1 MQYPRSTNPNHT
13 LKNLEDAVASL
24 LSEIREL
31 STNQNVNNQ
40 RTERLE
46 ATLDLILEGHPSAPN
61 LWLTPKQLGQLV
73 GLSSSTISKYRK
85 RDIFKKFSVK
95 EVEKGQYVY
104 YYYHRQNALK
114 DLQKIK
120 PVHIRS
126 NSIYISDKV

>member
-1 MQYPRSTNPNHT
+1 MRNFQDARYEELLREVRSLSSCIQT
-13 LKNLEDAVASL
+13 L
-24 LSEIREL
+24 
-31 STNQNVNNQ
+31 QNNF
-40 RTERLE
+40 ERLADNQDLMME
-46 ATLDLILEGHPSAPN
+46 ANPSAPN

-126 NSIYISDKV
+126 NSIYISDKA

>member
-1 MQYPRSTNPNHT
+1 MNNFQDRRYQELLEEVRT
-13 LKNLEDAVASL
+13 LSSCIQVL
-24 LSEIREL
+24 
-31 STNQNVNNQ
+31 QNNF
-40 RTERLE
+40 ERLADNQDLMME
-46 ATLDLILEGHPSAPN
+46 ANPSAPN

-85 RDIFKKFSVK
+85 RGIFKKFSIK
-95 EVEKGQYVY
+95 DVEKGQYVY

>member
-1 MQYPRSTNPNHT
+1 MRNFQDARYEELLREVRT
-13 LKNLEDAVASL
+13 LSSCIQTL
-24 LSEIREL
+24 
-31 STNQNVNNQ
+31 QNNF
-40 RTERLE
+40 ERL
-46 ATLDLILEGHPSAPN
+46 ADNLDLMMEANPSAPN

-126 NSIYISDKV
+126 NSIYISDKA

>member
-1 MQYPRSTNPNHT
+1 MRNFQDARYEELLREVRT
-13 LKNLEDAVASL
+13 LSSCIQTL
-24 LSEIREL
+24 
-31 STNQNVNNQ
+31 QNNF
-40 RTERLE
+40 ERLADNQDLMME
-46 ATLDLILEGHPSAPN
+46 ANPSATN

-85 RDIFKKFSVK
+85 RDIFKKFSIK

-126 NSIYISDKV
+126 NSIYISDKA

>member
-1 MQYPRSTNPNHT
+1 MRNFQDARYEELLREVRT
-13 LKNLEDAVASL
+13 LSSCIQTL
-24 LSEIREL
+24 
-31 STNQNVNNQ
+31 QNNF
-40 RTERLE
+40 ERLADNQDLMME
-46 ATLDLILEGHPSAPN
+46 ANPSVPN

-73 GLSSSTISKYRK
+73 GLSSSTISKYKK
-85 RDIFKKFSVK
+85 RGIFKKFSVK

-126 NSIYISDKV
+126 NSIYISDKA

>member
-1 MQYPRSTNPNHT
+1 MRNFQDARYEELLREVRT
-13 LKNLEDAVASL
+13 LSSCIQTL
-24 LSEIREL
+24 
-31 STNQNVNNQ
+31 QNNF
-40 RTERLE
+40 ERLADNQDLMME
-46 ATLDLILEGHPSAPN
+46 ANPSAPN

-85 RDIFKKFSVK
+85 RGIFKKFSIK
-95 EVEKGQYVY
+95 DVEKGQYVY

-126 NSIYISDKV
+126 NSIYISDKA

>member
-1 MQYPRSTNPNHT
+1 MNNFQDRRYQELLEEVRT
-13 LKNLEDAVASL
+13 LSSCIQIL
-24 LSEIREL
+24 
-31 STNQNVNNQ
+31 QNNF
-40 RTERLE
+40 ERLADNQDLMME
-46 ATLDLILEGHPSAPN
+46 ANPSAPN

>member
-1 MQYPRSTNPNHT
+1 MRNFQDARYEELLREVRT
-13 LKNLEDAVASL
+13 LSSCIQTL
-24 LSEIREL
+24 
-31 STNQNVNNQ
+31 QNNF
-40 RTERLE
+40 ERLADNQDLMME
-46 ATLDLILEGHPSAPN
+46 ANPSAPN

-126 NSIYISDKV
+126 NSIYISDKA

>member
-1 MQYPRSTNPNHT
+1 MRNFQDRRYQELLEEVRT
-13 LKNLEDAVASL
+13 LSSCIQVL
-24 LSEIREL
+24 
-31 STNQNVNNQ
+31 QNNF
-40 RTERLE
+40 ERLADNQDLMME
-46 ATLDLILEGHPSAPN
+46 ANPSAPN

-126 NSIYISDKV
+126 NSIYISDKA

>member
-1 MQYPRSTNPNHT
+1 MNNFQDRRYEELLKEVRILSGHVQT
-13 LKNLEDAVASL
+13 LQFNF
-24 LSEIREL
+24 
-31 STNQNVNNQ
+31 
-40 RTERLE
+40 ERLADNQDLMME
-46 ATLDLILEGHPSAPN
+46 ANPSAPN
-61 LWLTPKQLGQLV
+61 LWLTPSQLGQLA

-85 RDIFKKFSVK
+85 RGIFKKFSVK

-126 NSIYISDKV
+126 NSIYISDKA

>member
-1 MQYPRSTNPNHT
+1 MRNFQDARYEELLREVRT
-13 LKNLEDAVASL
+13 LSSCIQTL
-24 LSEIREL
+24 
-31 STNQNVNNQ
+31 QNNF
-40 RTERLE
+40 ERLADNQDLMME
-46 ATLDLILEGHPSAPN
+46 ANPSAPN

-85 RDIFKKFSVK
+85 RDIFKKFSIK
-95 EVEKGQYVY
+95 DVEKGQYVY

-126 NSIYISDKV
+126 NSIYISDKA

>member
-1 MQYPRSTNPNHT
+1 MNNFQDRRYQELLEEVRT
-13 LKNLEDAVASL
+13 LSSCIQVL
-24 LSEIREL
+24 
-31 STNQNVNNQ
+31 QNNF
-40 RTERLE
+40 ERLADNQDLMME
-46 ATLDLILEGHPSAPN
+46 ANPSAPN

-126 NSIYISDKV
+126 NSIYISDKAFYVQ

>member
-1 MQYPRSTNPNHT
+1 MSNFQDARYEELLREVRT
-13 LKNLEDAVASL
+13 LSSCIQTL
-24 LSEIREL
+24 
-31 STNQNVNNQ
+31 QNNF
-40 RTERLE
+40 ERLADNQDLMME
-46 ATLDLILEGHPSAPN
+46 ANPSAPN

>member
-1 MQYPRSTNPNHT
+1 SFSAMNNFQDRRYQELLEEVRT
-13 LKNLEDAVASL
+13 LSSCIQVL
-24 LSEIREL
+24 
-31 STNQNVNNQ
+31 QNNF
-40 RTERLE
+40 ERLADNQDLMME
-46 ATLDLILEGHPSAPN
+46 ANPSAPN

>member
-1 MQYPRSTNPNHT
+1 MNNFQDRRYQELLEEVRT
-13 LKNLEDAVASL
+13 LSSCIQIL
-24 LSEIREL
+24 
-31 STNQNVNNQ
+31 QNNF
-40 RTERLE
+40 ERLADNQDLMME
-46 ATLDLILEGHPSAPN
+46 ANPSAPN

-85 RDIFKKFSVK
+85 RGIFKKFSIK
-95 EVEKGQYVY
+95 DVEKGQYVY

>member
-1 MQYPRSTNPNHT
+1 MRNFQDARYEELLREVRT
-13 LKNLEDAVASL
+13 LSSCIQTL
-24 LSEIREL
+24 
-31 STNQNVNNQ
+31 QNNF
-40 RTERLE
+40 ERLADNQDLMME
-46 ATLDLILEGHPSAPN
+46 ANPSAPN

-95 EVEKGQYVY
+95 EVEKGQLIY

-126 NSIYISDKV
+126 NSIYISDKA

>member
-1 MQYPRSTNPNHT
+1 MRNFQDARYEELLREVRT
-13 LKNLEDAVASL
+13 LSSCIQTL
-24 LSEIREL
+24 
-31 STNQNVNNQ
+31 QNNF
-40 RTERLE
+40 ERLADNQDLMME
-46 ATLDLILEGHPSAPN
+46 ANPSAPN

-85 RDIFKKFSVK
+85 RDIFKKFSLK

-126 NSIYISDKV
+126 NSIYISDKA

>member
-1 MQYPRSTNPNHT
+1 MLHRV
-13 LKNLEDAVASL
+13 KNLDQ
-24 LSEIREL
+24 I
-31 STNQNVNNQ
+31 
-40 RTERLE
+40 
-46 ATLDLILEGHPSAPN
+46 
-61 LWLTPKQLGQLV
+61 
-73 GLSSSTISKYRK
+73 ISVK

>member
-1 MQYPRSTNPNHT
+1 MRNFQDARYEELLREVRT
-13 LKNLEDAVASL
+13 LSSCIQTL
-24 LSEIREL
+24 
-31 STNQNVNNQ
+31 QNNF
-40 RTERLE
+40 ERLADNQDLMME
-46 ATLDLILEGHPSAPN
+46 ANPSAPN

-85 RDIFKKFSVK
+85 RGIFKKFSIK
-95 EVEKGQYVY
+95 DVEKGQYIY

-126 NSIYISDKV
+126 NSIYISDKA

>member
-1 MQYPRSTNPNHT
+1 MRNFQDARYEELLREVRT
-13 LKNLEDAVASL
+13 LSSCIQTL
-24 LSEIREL
+24 
-31 STNQNVNNQ
+31 QNNF
-40 RTERLE
+40 ERLADNQDLMME
-46 ATLDLILEGHPSAPN
+46 ANPSAPN

-85 RDIFKKFSVK
+85 RGIFKKFSIK
-95 EVEKGQYVY
+95 DVEKGQYVY

>member
-1 MQYPRSTNPNHT
+1 MNNFQDRRYQELLEEVRT
-13 LKNLEDAVASL
+13 LSSCIQIL
-24 LSEIREL
+24 
-31 STNQNVNNQ
+31 QNNF
-40 RTERLE
+40 ERLADNQDLMME
-46 ATLDLILEGHPSAPN
+46 ANPSAPN
-61 LWLTPKQLGQLV
+61 LWLNPKQLGQLV

-85 RDIFKKFSVK
+85 RGIFKKFSIK
-95 EVEKGQYVY
+95 DVEKGQYVY

>member
-1 MQYPRSTNPNHT
+1 MNNFQDRRYQELLEEVRT
-13 LKNLEDAVASL
+13 LSSCIQIL
-24 LSEIREL
+24 
-31 STNQNVNNQ
+31 QNNF
-40 RTERLE
+40 ERLADNQDLMME
-46 ATLDLILEGHPSAPN
+46 ANPSAPN

-126 NSIYISDKV
+126 NSIYISDKA

>member
-1 MQYPRSTNPNHT
+1 MNNFQDRRYQELLEEVRT
-13 LKNLEDAVASL
+13 LSSCIQTL
-24 LSEIREL
+24 
-31 STNQNVNNQ
+31 QNNF
-40 RTERLE
+40 ERLADNQDLMME
-46 ATLDLILEGHPSAPN
+46 ANPSAPN

-126 NSIYISDKV
+126 NSIYISDKA

>member
-1 MQYPRSTNPNHT
+1 MNNFQDRRYEELLKEVRT
-13 LKNLEDAVASL
+13 LSSCIQIL
-24 LSEIREL
+24 
-31 STNQNVNNQ
+31 QNNF
-40 RTERLE
+40 ERLADNQDLMME
-46 ATLDLILEGHPSAPN
+46 ANPSAPN

-126 NSIYISDKV
+126 NSIYISDKA

>member
-1 MQYPRSTNPNHT
+1 MRNLQDARYEELLREVRT
-13 LKNLEDAVASL
+13 LSSCIQTL
-24 LSEIREL
+24 
-31 STNQNVNNQ
+31 QNNF
-40 RTERLE
+40 ERLADNQDLMME
-46 ATLDLILEGHPSAPN
+46 ANPSAPN

-85 RDIFKKFSVK
+85 RGIFKKFSIK
-95 EVEKGQYVY
+95 DVEKGQYVY

-126 NSIYISDKV
+126 NSIYISDKA

>member
-1 MQYPRSTNPNHT
+1 MRNFQDARYEELLREVRT
-13 LKNLEDAVASL
+13 LSSCIQTL
-24 LSEIREL
+24 
-31 STNQNVNNQ
+31 QNNF
-40 RTERLE
+40 ERLADNQDLMME
-46 ATLDLILEGHPSAPN
+46 ANPSAPN

-85 RDIFKKFSVK
+85 RGIFKKFSVK

-114 DLQKIK
+114 DLQVIK

-126 NSIYISDKV
+126 NSIYISDKA

>member
-1 MQYPRSTNPNHT
+1 MRNFQDARYEELLREVRT
-13 LKNLEDAVASL
+13 LSSCIQTL
-24 LSEIREL
+24 
-31 STNQNVNNQ
+31 QNNF
-40 RTERLE
+40 ERLADNQDLMME
-46 ATLDLILEGHPSAPN
+46 ANPSAPN
-61 LWLTPKQLGQLV
+61 IWLTPKQLGQLV

-85 RDIFKKFSVK
+85 RGIFKKFSVK

-126 NSIYISDKV
+126 NSIYISDKA

>member
-1 MQYPRSTNPNHT
+1 MRNFQDARYEELLREVRT
-13 LKNLEDAVASL
+13 LSSCIQTL
-24 LSEIREL
+24 
-31 STNQNVNNQ
+31 QNNF
-40 RTERLE
+40 ERLADNQDLMME
-46 ATLDLILEGHPSAPN
+46 ANPSAPN

-85 RDIFKKFSVK
+85 RVIFKKFSVK

-126 NSIYISDKV
+126 NSIYISDKA

>member
-1 MQYPRSTNPNHT
+1 MRNFQDARYEELLREVRT
-13 LKNLEDAVASL
+13 LSSCIQTL
-24 LSEIREL
+24 
-31 STNQNVNNQ
+31 QNNF
-40 RTERLE
+40 ERLADNQDLMME
-46 ATLDLILEGHPSAPN
+46 ANPSAPN

-85 RDIFKKFSVK
+85 RGIFKKFSIK
-95 EVEKGQYVY
+95 EVDKGQYVY

-126 NSIYISDKV
+126 NSIYISDKA

>member
-1 MQYPRSTNPNHT
+1 MRNFQDARYEELLREVRT
-13 LKNLEDAVASL
+13 LSSCIQTL
-24 LSEIREL
+24 
-31 STNQNVNNQ
+31 QNNF
-40 RTERLE
+40 ERL
-46 ATLDLILEGHPSAPN
+46 ADNQDLIMEANPSAPN

-126 NSIYISDKV
+126 NSIYISDKA

>member
-1 MQYPRSTNPNHT
+1 MRNFQDARYEELLREVRT
-13 LKNLEDAVASL
+13 LSSCIQTL
-24 LSEIREL
+24 
-31 STNQNVNNQ
+31 QNNF
-40 RTERLE
+40 ERLADNQDLMME
-46 ATLDLILEGHPSAPN
+46 ANPSAPN

-114 DLQKIK
+114 DLHKIK

-126 NSIYISDKV
+126 NSIYISDKA

>member
-1 MQYPRSTNPNHT
+1 MNNFQDRRYQELLEEVRT
-13 LKNLEDAVASL
+13 LSSCIQIL
-24 LSEIREL
+24 
-31 STNQNVNNQ
+31 QNNF
-40 RTERLE
+40 ERLADNQDLMME
-46 ATLDLILEGHPSAPN
+46 ANPSAPN

-85 RDIFKKFSVK
+85 RGIFKKFSIK
-95 EVEKGQYVY
+95 DVEKGQYVY

-126 NSIYISDKV
+126 NSIYISDKA

>member
-1 MQYPRSTNPNHT
+1 MNNFQDRRYEELLKEVRILSGHVQT
-13 LKNLEDAVASL
+13 LQFNF
-24 LSEIREL
+24 
-31 STNQNVNNQ
+31 
-40 RTERLE
+40 ERL
-46 ATLDLILEGHPSAPN
+46 ADNQDLMMESNPSAPN
-61 LWLTPKQLGQLV
+61 LWLTPKQLGQLA

-126 NSIYISDKV
+126 NSIYISDKA